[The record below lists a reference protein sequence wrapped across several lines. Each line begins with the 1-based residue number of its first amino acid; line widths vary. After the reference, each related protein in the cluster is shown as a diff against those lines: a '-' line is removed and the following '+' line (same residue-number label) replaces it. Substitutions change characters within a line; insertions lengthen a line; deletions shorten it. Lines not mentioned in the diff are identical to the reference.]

1 MNLEPYVYAVPEKWV
16 RIFTNNVKMIW
27 LKDKLLWEIFKI
39 ICPMNVSSFLQST
52 KTEPNKL
59 IAQHYKLM
67 TTGSVIY
74 IKLLYINVD
83 VFDDVFM
90 SCLSCFICFR
100 HSQNSYFESEFFLF
114 YHTDTQ
120 YIFCNIFILIFICIY
135 IHNIHNFT
143 HVYIYF
149 SEIVFTLPDF
159 SLC

>member
-1 MNLEPYVYAVPEKWV
+1 M
-16 RIFTNNVKMIW
+16 
-27 LKDKLLWEIFKI
+27 EIFKI

-149 SEIVFTLPDF
+149 SESVFTLPDF